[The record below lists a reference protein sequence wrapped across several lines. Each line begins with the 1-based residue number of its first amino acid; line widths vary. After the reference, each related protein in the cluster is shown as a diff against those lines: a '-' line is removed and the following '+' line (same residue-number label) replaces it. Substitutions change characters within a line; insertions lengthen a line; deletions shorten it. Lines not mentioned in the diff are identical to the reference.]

1 VLEALLADLALS
13 GWTISWAFQFAPDH
27 WRVSIIHHSD
37 IGEPQGTY
45 ISHCADGPDFASAL
59 EDAILRRNDATFTP
73 TDPTIWSIDGPT
85 DSRSLL
91 DLLNLRPTQKSF
103 PRRI

>member
-1 VLEALLADLALS
+1 MIESLLADLVLS

-27 WRVSIIHHSD
+27 WRVSIIRRCD

-45 ISHCADGPDFASAL
+45 ISHCADAPTFGEAL
-59 EDAILRRNDATFTP
+59 ENAILNRNDATFYPSNP
-73 TDPTIWSIDGPT
+73 TLWSIDGPT

-91 DLLNLRPTQKSF
+91 DLLNLRPTARSF